1 MSVFGQ
7 ALASTLAIAC
17 QSTLFIDKKAVTHK
31 ERTVA
36 HGRES
41 GIVGDD
47 DNGLSVVRPQ
57 VEEKLVDF
65 GFGVGVE
72 VAGRLVCKEYGG
84 IVDKGPCYC
93 NSLLF
98 TTGEFRWFVFE
109 PMGKT
114 HFVQKTGGLRPGF
127 FLGTSCDKGRNHHVL
142 KGAELRQKMMELEYE
157 ADASVPERGEFPAA
171 EMKHIGSVDEKT
183 SGVRG

>member
-7 ALASTLAIAC
+7 AHVSIQAIAC
-17 QSTLFIDKKAVTHK
+17 QFTLFIDKKAVSHE

-65 GFGVGVE
+65 GFGVGIE

-84 IVDKGPCYC
+84 IVYKGSCHG
-93 NSLLF
+93 NSLLL
-98 TTGEFRWFVFE
+98 TT
-109 PMGKT
+109 
-114 HFVQKTGGLRPGF
+114 
-127 FLGTSCDKGRNHHVL
+127 
-142 KGAELRQKMMELEYE
+142 
-157 ADASVPERGEFPAA
+157 
-171 EMKHIGSVDEKT
+171 
-183 SGVRG
+183 

>member
-65 GFGVGVE
+65 GFGVGIE
-72 VAGRLVCKEYGG
+72 VAGL
-84 IVDKGPCYC
+84 
-93 NSLLF
+93 S
-98 TTGEFRWFVFE
+98 
-109 PMGKT
+109 
-114 HFVQKTGGLRPGF
+114 
-127 FLGTSCDKGRNHHVL
+127 SC
-142 KGAELRQKMMELEYE
+142 
-157 ADASVPERGEFPAA
+157 S
-171 EMKHIGSVDEKT
+171 
-183 SGVRG
+183 